1 MRGGIFSEI
10 HDFKSFPVFH
20 LTFAPSFLMEENFVL
35 SAFYIF
41 HCLLFSTNE
50 KFFQAFYTFRSLH
63 LRFHTASLQN
73 AQTGEPFVAMLTVN
87 TKSRLKNPFR
97 VKGIRVDWD
106 IFSYL
111 SYHPSCV
118 YLLRLTDSR
127 WVGIARHGIKIGRF
141 RFLGGRR
148 SPD

>member
-1 MRGGIFSEI
+1 LRGGIFSEI

-127 WVGIARHGIKIGRF
+127 WVGHSPSWDKNRAF
-141 RFLGGRR
+141 PLLRR
-148 SPD
+148 TAFP